1 MFNDISD
8 GIFLGGIMMSYA
20 EEYQKKLTTAEE
32 AVKVVKSGDHI
43 DYGWTTN
50 TPVALDQALA
60 ARMDELE
67 NLYFRGGILMWPL
80 AISQID
86 DPAAHFT
93 WNSWHMSG
101 IERKWCQQGFGFYIP
116 IRYSEP

>member
-1 MFNDISD
+1 
-8 GIFLGGIMMSYA
+8 MSYA

-86 DPAAHFT
+86 DSCSTFYMEFLAYVRNRKKMVPA
-93 WNSWHMSG
+93 G
-101 IERKWCQQGFGFYIP
+101 IRIL
-116 IRYSEP
+116 YSDPLFRTAKLLP